1 MTDTFEFSSEPIP
14 SSNLIG
20 PTLLL
25 TEEKIET
32 LVSQKGYSKATS
44 KLKDARSEPEKG
56 YFFSYDYNFSLDY
69 PKEVVDYFDKTPL
82 ILCFNAWAG
91 YTLGI
96 NFHFIPVL
104 SRSWLLSRIKAMN
117 PEAFKKSGY
126 NKVYVSYSTLQ
137 SIMKKSK
144 YAVRLYRNDRIEN
157 LKAVTNKQ
165 MEELVKYS
173 PPNYYKVSVAKVME
187 RYRDY

>member
-1 MTDTFEFSSEPIP
+1 MFEFLSESIP
-14 SSNLIG
+14 SNYLIG

-25 TEEKIET
+25 TEEKIST

-44 KLKDARSEPEKG
+44 KLKDAKGDPVKG

-82 ILCFNAWAG
+82 ILCFNTHAG

-117 PEAFKKSGY
+117 PEAFKKDGY
-126 NKVYVSYSTLQ
+126 NKVNITYATLQ
-137 SIMKKSK
+137 SIMRKSK

-173 PPNYYKVSVAKVME
+173 PPNYYKVSVSKVME
-187 RYRDY
+187 RYRNY